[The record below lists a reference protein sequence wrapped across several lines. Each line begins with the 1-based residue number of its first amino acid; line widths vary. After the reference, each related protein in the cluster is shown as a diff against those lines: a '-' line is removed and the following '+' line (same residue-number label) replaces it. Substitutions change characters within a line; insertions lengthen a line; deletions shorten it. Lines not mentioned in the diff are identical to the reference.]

1 MATEVIQEK
10 QEVHA
15 LVELLTPGQLS
26 AVRSVLQV
34 MVDPVSYAIAN
45 APLEDEEISDE
56 EERAVAEA
64 RDWLKRNGGKGVPHA
79 EAMRRLQ
86 LD

>member
-1 MATEVIQEK
+1 VTQER
-10 QEVHA
+10 QEVHG
-15 LVELLTPGQLS
+15 LVERLSRGQLL
-26 AVRSVLQV
+26 AVRSLLQV

-56 EERAVAEA
+56 EERGVAEA
-64 RDWLKRNGGKGVPHA
+64 REWLKHKGGKGVPHP